1 MYMTSSESA
10 AGGLLEPKGRPR
22 LRGVGTGARAA
33 GEVPVDALGGGGCIP
48 TPIGPPLLPLLLLL
62 VLLLVATLMVL
73 LLLLM

>member
-1 MYMTSSESA
+1 MYMDSSESA

-33 GEVPVDALGGGGCIP
+33 GEVPVDAPGGGGCIP
-48 TPIGPPLLPLLLLL
+48 TPIDPPLLLLL
-62 VLLLVATLMVL
+62 LLLLLVATLMVL